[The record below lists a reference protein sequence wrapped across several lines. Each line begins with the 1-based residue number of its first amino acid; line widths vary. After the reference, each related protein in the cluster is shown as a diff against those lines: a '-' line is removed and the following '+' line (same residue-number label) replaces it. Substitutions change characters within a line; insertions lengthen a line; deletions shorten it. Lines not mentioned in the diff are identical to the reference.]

1 MPLAFETDENATARA
16 ALGVIVLETD
26 ETIETEFRSVFN
38 RDGIALY
45 HTRIPNSNDVTL
57 ATLQAMAEEMP
68 RSASLLPKARALD
81 VVAYAC
87 TSGATAIGPD
97 KVGELIATHH
107 PKAKST
113 NPISAV
119 IAACRHL
126 GLRRI
131 GLLTPYMPAVSQK
144 MQDLLSESGFETTA
158 FGSFEQEDDR
168 VVARI
173 SPQSIL
179 DGACE
184 VGAGSDVDGVF
195 AACTNLRCFS
205 VIDEVERRLGKPMV
219 TSNQALAWHMLTLA
233 GLPTA
238 GMGPGRL
245 FAI

>member
-1 MPLAFETDENATARA
+1 MPLAFETDENATSRA

-26 ETIETEFRSVFN
+26 ETIEAEFRTVFKD
-38 RDGIALY
+38 DGIALY
-45 HTRIPNSNDVTL
+45 HSRIPNAVDVSL
-57 ATLQAMAEEMP
+57 ESLQAMADEMP
-68 RSASLLPKARALD
+68 RAASLLPKARALD

-87 TSGATAIGPD
+87 TSGATTIGPD
-97 KVGELIATHH
+97 NVGDLIATHH

-126 GLRRI
+126 GLTRI
-131 GLLTPYMPAVSQK
+131 GLLTPYMPTVSEK
-144 MQDLLSESGFETTA
+144 MQDLLQDSGFAITA
-158 FGSFEQEDDR
+158 FGSFEQNDDR

-179 DGACE
+179 EGLCD
-184 VGAGSDVDGVF
+184 VGAQDTVDGVF

-205 VIDEVERRLGKPMV
+205 IIDEAERRLGKPVV

-238 GMGPGRL
+238 GRGPGRL
-245 FAI
+245 FS